1 MLERYGLLLSREIGK
16 DQKYPRR
23 AQQLG
28 WQGTTE
34 VLLRMGADAKVKDV
48 SIAKSSG
55 YEVLDEEALEKVKR
69 AKHLPPP
76 PEGFK
81 DREFTVLVPIVFKL
95 E

>member
-1 MLERYGLLLSREIGK
+1 MLERYGLLISKEIGK
-16 DQKYPRR
+16 DQKYPLR
-23 AQQLG
+23 AKTLG

-34 VLLRMGADAKVKDV
+34 VLLRIGADARVKEVKV
-48 SIAKSSG
+48 AKSSG
-55 YEVLDEEALEKVKR
+55 YDVLDEEAVEKVRR

>member
-1 MLERYGLLLSREIGK
+1 
-16 DQKYPRR
+16 
-23 AQQLG
+23 
-28 WQGTTE
+28 
-34 VLLRMGADAKVKDV
+34 V
-48 SIAKSSG
+48 
-55 YEVLDEEALEKVKR
+55 EKVKR